1 MTSVLKKLLVLTLA
15 ASIFLAAI
23 NSPSSRT
30 VAQQPANSLNL
41 PGLHG
46 RVTVRRDE
54 RGIPYI
60 EATNDD
66 DLHFAQGYVTAS
78 DRLWQMDLL
87 RRTERGELAEVL
99 SAGPNNVALEQDKQH
114 RTLGFAQVVDAEI
127 AQSAPWARALLEAY
141 ARGVNAYIAS
151 LDAKT
156 LPPEFQILQYRP
168 KPWTPA
174 DSLLIGKVF
183 AEGLSSTWRLD
194 VMRGALA
201 GLPAE
206 KRAGLM
212 PEMSPLDV
220 LVFGRDSRDT
230 NKKTS
235 SAHSTESSDSFS
247 RETLVTLAQDE
258 EIANQALARVGLYVE
273 GLA

>member
-66 DLHFAQGYVTAS
+66 DLHFAQGYITAS
-78 DRLWQMDLL
+78 DRLWQMDLF
-87 RRTERGELAEVL
+87 RRTARGELWEVL
-99 SAGPNNVALEQDKQH
+99 SAGPNNAALEQDKQH
-114 RTLGFAQVVDAEI
+114 RIIGFAREADAEA
-127 AQSAPWARALLEAY
+127 AQASPKSRALLESY
-141 ARGVNAYIAS
+141 ARGVNAYIES
-151 LDAKT
+151 LDAKS

-168 KPWTPA
+168 RPWTPS
-174 DSLLIGKVF
+174 DSLIIVKIF
-183 AEGLSSTWRLD
+183 FEALSNTWRLD
-194 VMRGALA
+194 LMREALA
-201 GLPAE
+201 VVPPE
-206 KRAGLM
+206 KRAALL
-212 PEMSPLDV
+212 PEISPIDV
-220 LVFGRDSRDT
+220 LVVGKDT
-230 NKKTS
+230 KPAKS
-235 SAHSTESSDSFS
+235 SSLNPSAPTSFS
-247 RETLVTLAQDE
+247 QETLL
-258 EIANQALARVGLYVE
+258 ALARSEEVSSAA
-273 GLA
+273 LARIGFYSEA